1 MDHILSRGVLRM
13 VYKLL
18 RKGKRER
25 NSQLNA
31 KLQRIARRDKKV
43 FLSEQCKETGKQL
56 NGNTRDLFKKVG
68 DTKGTFHAKLGTIKD
83 INKGKGKNKRKNY
96 TKKGLNDPGHSAT
109 ALHYPAV

>member
-83 INKGKGKNKRKNY
+83 RNKGKGKNKRKNY

-109 ALHYPAV
+109 ALHYPVV